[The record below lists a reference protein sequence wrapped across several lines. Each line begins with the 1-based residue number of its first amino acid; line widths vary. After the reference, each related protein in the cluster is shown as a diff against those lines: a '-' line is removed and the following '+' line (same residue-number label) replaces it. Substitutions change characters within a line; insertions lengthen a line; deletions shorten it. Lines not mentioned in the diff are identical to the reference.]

1 MAMLRVNDLM
11 SDALEVVSPD
21 AHLHD
26 VLTTMNRAG
35 YRHLPVVANDR
46 LVGVIT
52 DRYLRL

>member
-1 MAMLRVNDLM
+1 MLRVNDLM

-26 VLTTMNRAG
+26 VLTRMNRAG